1 MRKKNINK
9 KTLFHVYFL
18 DWIDMYKRGV
28 VSKYTLQKYIM
39 THKRLAEIAPDVTL
53 DDLDRRTY
61 QWIISEYGKTH
72 EKQTV
77 GDFHTHLRASIRD
90 AFDEG
95 IIGRDPSRRVVITG
109 REPSKK
115 KEKWLS
121 QQELQRLMYSL
132 DLTHGVNQDWII
144 FLIAK
149 TGLRYAEA
157 LGVTPADFDF
167 EKRKLT
173 INKTWNYKAEEGGFI
188 PTKNASSKRIIE
200 IDPRTAEAFSRL
212 VIGMEPNEPVL
223 VTGRMFNATSNDHLK
238 SLCEKVGITVISIH
252 SLRHT
257 HASLL
262 IFAGVSMLSISKRL
276 GHSNLTTMLNVY
288 SHIVD
293 EMENRDSDKAMSYLM
308 AIG

>member
-1 MRKKNINK
+1 MNK
-9 KTLFHVYFL
+9 KMPFQAYFL
-18 DWIDMYKRGV
+18 DWVNTYKRGV
-28 VSKYTLQKYIM
+28 VSKCTLQKYIM
-39 THKRLAEIAPDVTL
+39 THQRLMEIAPDVTL
-53 DDLDRRTY
+53 DSLDRRMY
-61 QWIISEYGKTH
+61 QIIISEYGKTH

-77 GDFHTHLRASIRD
+77 SDFHTHLRASIRD
-90 AFDEG
+90 AFDDG
-95 IIGRDPSRRVVITG
+95 IIVRDPTKKVVIVG
-109 REPSKK
+109 KEPSKK

-167 EKRKLT
+167 EKRKLS
-173 INKTWNYKAEEGGFI
+173 INKTWNYKAKEGGFI
-188 PTKNASSKRIIE
+188 PTKNVSSKRVIE
-200 IDPRTAEAFSRL
+200 IDPRTAETFSRL
-212 VIGMEPNEPVL
+212 VIGMEPDMPVL
-223 VTGRMFNATSNDHLK
+223 VTGRMFNATSNDHLEK
-238 SLCEKVGITVISIH
+238 LCEKAGITVISIH

-276 GHSNLTTMLNVY
+276 GHSNLTTTLNVY